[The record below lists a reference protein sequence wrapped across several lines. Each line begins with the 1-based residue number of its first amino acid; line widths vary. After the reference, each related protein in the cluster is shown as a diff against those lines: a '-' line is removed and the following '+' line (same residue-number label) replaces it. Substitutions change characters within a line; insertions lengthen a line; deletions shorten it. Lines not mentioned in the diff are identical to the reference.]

1 MRNLIH
7 GITVAATIALAAPIA
22 VAEVETGV
30 VDLGDTPIESFSEGE
45 GDAIVL
51 LSGRGLDVGYLS
63 ALSGELAEAGYR
75 AIRITRRGAGQSVG
89 DLENLTYHIH
99 ADDVAGVLGA
109 LDVSEASIFGHAIG
123 NRIAQAF
130 ADSYP
135 ERAISVLLAP
145 AAGPVQSAPEVDA
158 VTGKMFAPGAT
169 DEEIAPGMAFMVGY
183 PANSA
188 WVWDVIRASQITDPA
203 SLRAETTVN
212 EPLEDWGARPGPVPF
227 LIMQGMKDQMSPPEN
242 AANMKER
249 LGERATLV
257 EFPDSGSRS
266 GSVRTRS
273 DWLHPR
279 PAGLVKMHAGP
290 TRENKEA
297 G

>member
-7 GITVAATIALAAPIA
+7 GITLAAAIALAPQIA
-22 VAEVETGV
+22 SAEVETGV
-30 VDLGDTPIESFSEGE
+30 VDLGDVSIEYFSEGE

-63 ALSGELAEAGYR
+63 SLSGELAGAGYR
-75 AIRITRRGAGQSVG
+75 AIRINRRGAGRSVG

-99 ADDVAGVLGA
+99 AEDVAGVLDA
-109 LDVSEASIFGHAIG
+109 LDVQKASIFGHALG

-135 ERAISVLLAP
+135 DRAISVLLAP

-169 DEEIAPGMAFMVGY
+169 DEDISAGMAFMVGD

-188 WVWDVIRASQITDPA
+188 WVWDVVRASQITDPA
-203 SLRAETTVN
+203 SLKAETTVG
-212 EPLEDWGARPGPVPF
+212 EPLEEWWARPGPVPF
-227 LIMQGMKDQMSPPEN
+227 LVMQGMKDQMSPPEN
-242 AANMKER
+242 AALMKDR
-249 LGERATLV
+249 LGERATVV
-257 EFPDSGSRS
+257 EFPESGHLIVVEDAAAIASTI
-266 GSVRTRS
+266 VAYLEA
-273 DWLHPR
+273 LH
-279 PAGLVKMHAGP
+279 
-290 TRENKEA
+290 
-297 G
+297 